1 MIVSRDTLR
10 SQRIPPGQSRTKKWP
25 VLDAGGPPHV
35 NLNAWKLGVFGL
47 VSTREI
53 MERAGGPARLIVPQ
67 LYAWKSAMAGE
78 ISRRVL
84 LTALTATACSRTRA
98 ARYHG
103 WLFVASGGGKSVA
116 VADLA
121 FFRRVATIPLPHAPD
136 QLFHSGGRVF
146 AMCREG
152 QALVEIDPQTL
163 RIAGKIALPGK
174 PVAARLLGNGT
185 AAIVTDEP
193 TALLTIDLAKRRV
206 TARLQLP
213 GGASDLDVNQGQ
225 AAIAIPSRNS
235 IARVVLPELKLT
247 GTTDVGVPCET
258 LRFRRDGK
266 TILAGAAAAREIVSI
281 DASTGKLL
289 ARLPLPIAPSRF
301 CFNGDGGQMFVT
313 GVGEDAVAIVSPF
326 QNEVDQTILAGRT
339 PYAMAVS
346 GSRNLLFVT
355 NMESGDLTI
364 LDIETRSRAASVH
377 VGENPGDVLLT
388 PDGEY
393 ALVIDQRTGNVSVVR
408 ISTVLDRKVRTKP
421 LFTVFPTAADARSA
435 IIVPFEA

>member
-1 MIVSRDTLR
+1 LE
-10 SQRIPPGQSRTKKWP
+10 SQS
-25 VLDAGGPPHV
+25 
-35 NLNAWKLGVFGL
+35 
-47 VSTREI
+47 
-53 MERAGGPARLIVPQ
+53 
-67 LYAWKSAMAGE
+67 
-78 ISRRVL
+78 ISRRAL
-84 LTALTATACSRTRA
+84 LACLTATACTRKRA

-163 RIAGKIALPGK
+163 RVAGRIALPGK
-174 PVAARLLGNGT
+174 PVAARLAGNGT
-185 AAIVTDEP
+185 AIIVTDQP
-193 TALLTIDLAKRRV
+193 AALLTVDLAQRRV

-213 GGASDLDVNQGQ
+213 GGASDLDVKEGQ

-235 IARVVLPELKLT
+235 IARIVLPDLKLTGLKLT

-301 CFNGDGGQMFVT
+301 CFNADGGQMFVT

-377 VGENPGDVLLT
+377 VGENPGAVLLT

>member
-1 MIVSRDTLR
+1 M
-10 SQRIPPGQSRTKKWP
+10 
-25 VLDAGGPPHV
+25 
-35 NLNAWKLGVFGL
+35 
-47 VSTREI
+47 
-53 MERAGGPARLIVPQ
+53 
-67 LYAWKSAMAGE
+67 
-78 ISRRVL
+78 
-84 LTALTATACSRTRA
+84 LTALTATACSRKRA

-103 WLFVASGGGKSVA
+103 WLFVASGGDKSVA

-146 AMCREG
+146 ATCREG
-152 QALVEIDPQTL
+152 QVLVEIDPQTL
-163 RIAGKIALPGK
+163 RVAGRMALPGK
-174 PVAARLLGNGT
+174 PVAARLLGNAT
-185 AAIVTDEP
+185 ALIVTDEP
-193 TALLTIDLAKRRV
+193 AALLIIDLARRHV

-213 GGASDLDVNQGQ
+213 GRASDLDVNQGQ
-225 AAIAIPSRNS
+225 AAVAIPSRNS
-235 IARVVLPELKLT
+235 IARVVLSGLKLT
-247 GTTDVGVPCET
+247 GATGVGVPCET

-266 TILAGAAAAREIVSI
+266 TILAGASAAREIVSI
-281 DASTGKLL
+281 DAATGKLL

-313 GVGEDAVAIVSPF
+313 GTGEDAVAIVSPF

-346 GSRNLLFVT
+346 DSRNLLFVT

-364 LDIETRSRAASVH
+364 LDIDTRSRAASVH

-393 ALVIDQRTGNVSVVR
+393 ALVIDRRTGNVSVVR
-408 ISTVLDRKVRTKP
+408 IPTVLDRKVRTKP

-435 IIVPFEA
+435 IIVPFAT